1 MYKNEIARKLFYSLI
16 RDTFYKNNY
25 IVLNDQNYIAS
36 FRAESDAEAIEIFNN
51 GGYKNEY
58 C

>member
-1 MYKNEIARKLFYSLI
+1 MYKNELARKLFYSLI

-36 FRAESDAEAIEIFNN
+36 FRAGSDAEAIQIFEK
-51 GGYKNEY
+51 GEYK
-58 C
+58 